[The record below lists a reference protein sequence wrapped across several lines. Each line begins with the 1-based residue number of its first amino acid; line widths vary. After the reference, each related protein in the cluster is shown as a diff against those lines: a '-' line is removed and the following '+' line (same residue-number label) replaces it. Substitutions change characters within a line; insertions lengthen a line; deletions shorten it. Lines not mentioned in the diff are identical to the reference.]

1 MKKVIILSIITL
13 LSISGAGLAGTAIS
27 LEGVG
32 GLISLSEGVRGD
44 YTANATADATAFT
57 MSTAHTQG
65 NRAYAAGSFDTAI
78 YRSAELSSPLTNS
91 ALLGNVSAYC
101 SATLEAFGDPL

>member
-1 MKKVIILSIITL
+1 MKKVIILTIVTL

-32 GLISLSEGVRGD
+32 GLISLSEGVMGD
-44 YTANATADATAFT
+44 YSVNATADATDFT

-91 ALLGNVSAYC
+91 ALLGDVSVYN
-101 SATLEAFGDPL
+101 SSTLEAFGDPL